1 MTDVAMPSN
10 VRLGWEV
17 DCPYRGLMP
26 YTENDSHYFFGR
38 DQDSRLI
45 VDNLRAYPL
54 SVLFGPSGVGKS
66 SVLRAGVTRVVREH
80 TARKHERFG
89 FIEAAAAY
97 FSDWRDDPRASLPR
111 VLAAEIQRATE
122 QDPGFRRDLLDP
134 PAVIESCSELGLD
147 LLIVLDQFE
156 EFFLYHEADADAFGR
171 VLQQLLAPGS
181 RVSILLS
188 IREDSLARLD
198 ELEGALPGVFDHT
211 LRLEHLDRE
220 SASEAVLLPVE
231 RYNSD
236 RPESLP
242 WSVEPALVES
252 LLDQVAA
259 GQVRVTRH
267 GDDDGER
274 MVEHGLIEAPY
285 LQLVLLRLWFEET
298 AAGSHVLR
306 RQTLDRLGGA
316 EAIVREH
323 LDRVVAAFP
332 LEEHPVLA
340 AVFGHLVTPGGTKI
354 AHRASDLALMTHIE
368 EARVRHVLNR
378 LTQGD
383 QRILREVD
391 PPGDDLGSESRFE
404 VFHDVLALAILDWRA
419 RWTAARD
426 QWEAHQAVIHEKE
439 AAQAQTREAHRRL
452 RRARALL
459 GALALLLVA
468 CLVLGFFVYF
478 KAKET
483 QQSLLVGRAGRE
495 LASDPATA
503 LGTALEAWRTTS
515 HGSSVSDA
523 EAMLRRSFSAADAE
537 LVLKQG
543 DKPIVAATFASGGR
557 RVVTVSE
564 DGRVR
569 VVDARS
575 GKRVQHDIEVSDYLR
590 GAKVASAA
598 LVAHGQSVAVGSRDG
613 TAALVR
619 LDGSTPTRLTDRSL
633 AGWTEIRV
641 SRDSD
646 VVATVG
652 FGNLARAGSVVT
664 WDARTGRRLAR
675 LSTAVGVSSGAALS
689 GDGTYAATW
698 TWTWSVTSPDAG
710 LLRVWDVR
718 TSRLIKAT
726 KLSLEETPLLS
737 FVPGIDGMV
746 TVVTRNGLRPWL
758 WREKAH
764 PEPVIDLDTK
774 YAVNWVGFDES
785 GNHMMIDSDKNAIV
799 FGLNDNPQ
807 GESSTAHDW
816 IMKSAVSP
824 DGKLLASATR
834 DGEVRLD
841 YADRSNSHP
850 LWAFHGHRAA
860 VDDVAFSP
868 SGDRILSAASDG
880 TVRVWRVPERVVD
893 WGAKDRKWLLDARF
907 TAAGDRFVTGSE
919 SGEVQFADAATGDV
933 VWQEQI
939 SNLGSLT
946 SVDPSPDGAALV
958 VAGDEASVP
967 LVVRRDAETVPE
979 LKRPASL
986 NYMSMARWSP
996 NRDIPIIAGGSLYS
1010 NQVAAWN
1017 ADEGGEPRWSKDFGG
1032 KGENVVD
1039 LDFSA
1044 TGNKIAVV
1052 SSDGKLRLLDPDD
1065 GRVLE
1070 TVQVGQ
1076 SFSVALSSDGRY
1088 AATAGDDQKV
1098 RIWDLEGSTTKPIH
1112 TLSELGGTTAEVT
1125 FSKDAG
1131 SRKVA
1136 AVDSSGYTYIWD
1148 RESGGL
1154 LAQLSRHGDA
1164 VNSLDFDPQDPS
1176 KVLTA
1181 SDDGTAAVYSCT
1193 PCDLTTDQLEK
1204 EADKRRP
1211 VLSPPPNN
1219 Q

>member
-1 MTDVAMPSN
+1 MTDVAMPSS

-66 SVLRAGVTRVVREH
+66 SVLRAGVSRVVREH

-97 FSDWRDDPRASLPR
+97 FSDWRDDPRVSLPR
-111 VLAAEIQRATE
+111 VLAAEIQRATG

-306 RQTLDRLGGA
+306 RETLDRLGGA

-332 LEEHPVLA
+332 LEDHPVLA

-354 AHRASDLALMTHIE
+354 AHRASDLALMTRID

-439 AAQAQTREAHRRL
+439 TAQAQTREAHRRL

-478 KAKET
+478 KAQET

-495 LASDPATA
+495 LASDPARA

-523 EAMLRRSFSAADAE
+523 EAMLRRSFSAVDAE

-543 DKPIVAATFASGGR
+543 DKPIVAAMFTNGGSR
-557 RVVTVSE
+557 LVTVSE
-564 DGRVR
+564 DGHVR
-569 VVDARS
+569 VTDAQSGRS
-575 GKRVQHDIEVSDYLR
+575 VRDVELSDSLR
-590 GAKVASAA
+590 GAKVVSAA
-598 LVAHGQSVAVGSRDG
+598 LVANKQSVAVGSRDG
-613 TAALVR
+613 TAAIVR
-619 LDGSTPTRLTDRSL
+619 LDGSLTTRLKDRSL
-633 AGWTEIRV
+633 AGWTQIRV

-646 VVATVG
+646 VVATVSY
-652 FGNLARAGSVVT
+652 GNLSKGGSVVT

-675 LSTAVGVSSGAALS
+675 LSTAEGASSSAALS

-698 TWTWSVTSPDAG
+698 AWTSIDSG
-710 LLRVWDVR
+710 MLRVWDVR
-718 TSRLIKAT
+718 SRRVIKAT
-726 KLSLEETPLLS
+726 KLSSGDAPLLA
-737 FVPGIDGMV
+737 FVPGSDGLV
-746 TVVTRNGLRPWL
+746 TAVTRTGLRFWS
-758 WREKAH
+758 WRDSARPEKATPLNIH
-764 PEPVIDLDTK
+764 

-785 GNHMMIDSDKNAIV
+785 GKHMMIDSDKNALV
-799 FGLNDNPQ
+799 FSLEDDGL
-807 GESSTAHDW
+807 GVSSPASDW
-816 IMKSAVSP
+816 ILKSAVSP

-850 LWAFHGHRAA
+850 LWTFRGHGAE

-880 TVRVWRVPERVVD
+880 TVRVSRVPERVVD
-893 WGAKDRKWLLDARF
+893 WGAKDRTWLLDARF

-933 VWQEQI
+933 VAQEQI

-946 SVDPSPDGAALV
+946 SVDPSPDGAGLV

-986 NYMSMARWSP
+986 DYMSMARWSP
-996 NRDIPIIAGGSLYS
+996 DRALPIIVGGSLYS
-1010 NQVAAWN
+1010 NQIAAWN
-1017 ADEGGEPRWSKDFGG
+1017 AHEGGEPRWSKDFGG
-1032 KGENVVD
+1032 QGENVLD
-1039 LDFSA
+1039 LDFSS

-1052 SSDGKLRLLDPDD
+1052 SSDRKLRLLDPDD
-1065 GRVLE
+1065 GRVQK

-1098 RIWDLEGSTTKPIH
+1098 RIWNLEGSTTKPIH
-1112 TLSELGGTTAEVT
+1112 TLSEPGGTIAEVT
-1125 FSKDAG
+1125 FSKDAD
-1131 SRKVA
+1131 SRRVA

-1148 RESGGL
+1148 RKSGAL

-1164 VNSLDFDPQDPS
+1164 VNALDFDPKDPS
-1176 KVLTA
+1176 KILTA